1 MFRHYYPKT
10 SHRQGSTNWVVE
22 KFGTGQLGTGQFGTR
37 TIWHEDN
44 LAPGPFGTRTIWHQH
59 NKNRR
64 FGTGQFGTR
73 TIWHQYNKT
82 DNPKRSGNKY
92 DDDRASFILVW
103 KVWSAAGKLQL
114 HALPGNLQLQLEMLY
129 KNSELGTWGQ
139 IKNLGS
145 LTTLRMDMLFF
156 FNSFLQRYAVK
167 KSEHFQT
174 HYPTIAITFIDI
186 FIIGANVVTRWY
198 VSYLKAIIC
207 KKLARASYMYNY
219 PSFSLSS
226 CLNCYHDHCR
236 VAIIMQERINTS

>member
-1 MFRHYYPKT
+1 MTSCLRSPTISRWQYRYDKIKLNACYPK
-10 SHRQGSTNWVVE
+10 HIIVFLNWLLIKVV
-22 KFGTGQLGTGQFGTR
+22 GQ
-37 TIWHEDN
+37 
-44 LAPGPFGTRTIWHQH
+44 
-59 NKNRR
+59 

-145 LTTLRMDMLFF
+145 LTTLRIDMLFF
-156 FNSFLQRYAVK
+156 FNNFLQRYAVK

-174 HYPTIAITFIDI
+174 HYPTIAINFI
-186 FIIGANVVTRWY
+186 
-198 VSYLKAIIC
+198 VSL
-207 KKLARASYMYNY
+207 
-219 PSFSLSS
+219 
-226 CLNCYHDHCR
+226 
-236 VAIIMQERINTS
+236 

>member
-1 MFRHYYPKT
+1 MKQYVQALLSQNIPQAGFHK
-10 SHRQGSTNWVVE
+10 
-22 KFGTGQLGTGQFGTR
+22 LGGR
-37 TIWHEDN
+37 TIWHR
-44 LAPGPFGTRTIWHQH
+44 TIRHRTIWHLD
-59 NKNRR
+59 NLAR
-64 FGTGQFGTR
+64 GQFGTR

-156 FNSFLQRYAVK
+156 FNNFLQRYAVK
-167 KSEHFQT
+167 K
-174 HYPTIAITFIDI
+174 IWA
-186 FIIGANVVTRWY
+186 
-198 VSYLKAIIC
+198 
-207 KKLARASYMYNY
+207 
-219 PSFSLSS
+219 FSDALS
-226 CLNCYHDHCR
+226 NHCY
-236 VAIIMQERINTS
+236 